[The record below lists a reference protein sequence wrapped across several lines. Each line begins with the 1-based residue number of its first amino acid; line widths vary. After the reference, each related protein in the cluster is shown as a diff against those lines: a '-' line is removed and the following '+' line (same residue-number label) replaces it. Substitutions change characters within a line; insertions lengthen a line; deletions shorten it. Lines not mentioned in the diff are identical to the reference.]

1 VSCQTDEHD
10 SPKEDV
16 PDSGESEGCVD
27 VNEQRGD
34 LIRVVEHQ
42 AVSPCDDS
50 TGKGPVREAVASDE
64 ESRAG
69 GEDPDEQEVEN
80 GDVIAEVE
88 EKVVPRSLLVLVDSY
103 RKEIES
109 LQRVRNVYPPARS
122 DY

>member
-64 ESRAG
+64 ESRA
-69 GEDPDEQEVEN
+69 EN